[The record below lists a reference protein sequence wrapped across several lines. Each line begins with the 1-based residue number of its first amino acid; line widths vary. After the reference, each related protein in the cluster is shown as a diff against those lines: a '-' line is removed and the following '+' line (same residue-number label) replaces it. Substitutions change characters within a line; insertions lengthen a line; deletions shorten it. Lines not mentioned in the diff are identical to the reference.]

1 MISRR
6 TLLGLIAMA
15 GSAGLPMAGAFATES
30 DDSDSAAAAAKP
42 VKKPAVP
49 VKLGEPTAFSREALV
64 AKAKALAEADYVP
77 PQKIPQ
83 PWIDM
88 SYDEYKGIQ
97 FNHESGLWAD
107 SDMPYIMEFFAPG
120 LYFPAAITIDVVD
133 GDTSRPVLFSKEVFR
148 YGHLVP
154 DLPVDDTLGYAGFR
168 VRTTI
173 NDPVRKDEFVVF
185 QGASYFRAV
194 GKGQYYGLS
203 ARGLA
208 IDTAEAKGEE
218 FPDFRNFWVEGVEP
232 GAKSFTVHALL
243 DSPSVSGLYSFE
255 ITAGPTTEMDVKAVL
270 FPRVDLNHVGIGAE
284 TSMFLFDETNR
295 HRFDDFRPAVHDSD
309 GLLIE
314 NGAGETLWRQLAN
327 PLTLQVS
334 SFVDDNPR
342 GFGLLQRPRDFGD
355 FADLEAHYHKRPGLW
370 VTPGEGWGK
379 GSVTLV
385 EIPADREIY
394 DNIVAY
400 WRPREPLM
408 AGSTHHFTYR
418 LNWCEE
424 PPTNQ
429 KLPKVLNTRMGNR
442 FAGGRLVTIDFS
454 NAPILP
460 EKLEDITLHV
470 SSNRGKVS
478 EGILQR
484 NPRTGG
490 VRLAFTF
497 YPEELTSIELR
508 AQLMVDGKMAS
519 EVWLYR
525 WTA

>member
-1 MISRR
+1 MQ
-6 TLLGLIAMA
+6 LIALA
-15 GSAGLPMAGAFATES
+15 GSSLAPAGLAR
-30 DDSDSAAAAAKP
+30 AKDQP
-42 VKKPAVP
+42 TVKPDKPKAVP
-49 VKLGEPTAFSREALV
+49 TQLGEAQPFSLEAQIEH
-64 AKAKALAEADYVP
+64 ARQLAQSPYVP

-88 SYDEYKGIQ
+88 TYDQYKGIV
-97 FNHESGLWAD
+97 FNPDSGLFKD
-107 SDMPYIMEFFAPG
+107 TDLPFNVEFFAPG
-120 LYFPAAITIDVVD
+120 LYFPSPVSISVVN
-133 GDTSRPVLFSKEVFR
+133 GQQVRPVLFSKEVFR
-148 YGHLVP
+148 YSDNLVP

-208 IDTAEAKGEE
+208 IDTAEPSGEE
-218 FPDFRNFWVEGVEP
+218 FPDFRAFWIEGIEP

-243 DSPSVSGLYSFE
+243 DSPRVSGFYSFD
-255 ITAGPTTEMDVKAVL
+255 ITAGPSTEMDVRAVL
-270 FPRVDLNHVGIGAE
+270 FPRATLNHVGIGAE

-327 PLTLQVS
+327 PVNLQVS
-334 SFVDDNPR
+334 SFVDENPR
-342 GFGLLQRPRDFGD
+342 GFGLMQRPRNFAD

-370 VTPGEGWGK
+370 VTPGENWGK
-379 GSVTLV
+379 GAVTLV

-400 WRPREPLM
+400 WRPREPLK
-408 AGSTHHFTYR
+408 AGGEYRYSYR
-418 LNWCEE
+418 LNWCED
-424 PPTNQ
+424 PPIDQ
-429 KLPKVLNTRMGNR
+429 DLPKVLNTRMGKR
-442 FAGGRLVTIDFS
+442 FSGGRLATIDFS
-454 NAPILP
+454 NSKTLP
-460 EKLEDITLHV
+460 KKLDDLTLHV

-478 EGILQR
+478 SGIVQR

-497 YPEELTSIELR
+497 YPDELKSMELR
-508 AQLMVDGKMAS
+508 AQLMHKGKMAS
-519 EVWLYR
+519 EVWMYR

>member
-1 MISRR
+1 M
-6 TLLGLIAMA
+6 GLIAMA
-15 GSAGLPMAGAFATES
+15 GSAGLANWQASAGRTQS
-30 DDSDSAAAAAKP
+30 GSAAAKP
-42 VKKPAVP
+42 KPSAVP
-49 VKLGEPTAFSREALV
+49 VKLGEAQAFSKDALIEM
-64 AKAKALAEADYVP
+64 ARQLADKDYVAP
-77 PQKIPQ
+77 AKIPQ

-88 SYDEYKGIQ
+88 TYDQYRGIQ
-97 FNHESGLWAD
+97 FNPDSGLWKD
-107 SDMPYIMEFFAPG
+107 TDLPFNMEFFAPG
-120 LYFPAAITIDVVD
+120 LYFPTAISISVVD
-133 GDTSRPVLFSKEVFR
+133 GDSSRPVLFSKDVFR
-148 YGHLVP
+148 YAHLVP

-168 VRTTI
+168 MRTTI

-194 GKGQYYGLS
+194 GKGQIYGLS

-208 IDTAEAKGEE
+208 IDTGEAKGEE
-218 FPDFRNFWVEGVEP
+218 FPDFRAFWIEGVER

-243 DSPSVSGLYSFE
+243 DSPSISGLYTFH
-255 ITAGPTTEMDVKAVL
+255 ITAGPTTEMDVEAVL

-284 TSMFLFDETNR
+284 TSMFLFDQTNR

-334 SFVDDNPR
+334 SFVDDNPK
-342 GFGLLQRPRDFGD
+342 GFGLMQRPREFGD
-355 FADLEAHYHKRPGLW
+355 FADLEANYHKRPGLW
-370 VTPGEGWGK
+370 VTPGENWGK
-379 GSVTLV
+379 GSVALV

-400 WRPREPLM
+400 WRPRQPLE
-408 AGSTHHFTYR
+408 AGKQYRYTYR
-418 LNWCEE
+418 LTWCED
-424 PPTNQ
+424 PPIAQ
-429 KLPKVLNTRMGNR
+429 KLPRVLNTRMGKR

-454 NAPILP
+454 DSKILP
-460 EKLEDITLHV
+460 EKLDELTLHV

-478 EGILQR
+478 PGILQR
-484 NPRTGG
+484 NPKTGG

-497 YPEELTSIELR
+497 YPKDLTSIELR
-508 AQLMVDGKMAS
+508 AQLMLNGKMAS

>member
-1 MISRR
+1 
-6 TLLGLIAMA
+6 MA
-15 GSAGLPMAGAFATES
+15 GGAALPVGSAWAGSGDQSASIPETEPPAT
-30 DDSDSAAAAAKP
+30 P
-42 VKKPAVP
+42 VQ
-49 VKLGEPTAFSREALV
+49 LGKAEAFSKDNLLMMVRQIAD
-64 AKAKALAEADYVP
+64 KDYVAP
-77 PQKIPQ
+77 AKIPQ
-83 PWIDM
+83 PWVDM
-88 SYDEYKGIQ
+88 SYDQYRGIQ
-97 FNHESGLWAD
+97 FNPDSGLWKD
-107 SDMPYIMEFFAPG
+107 TDLPFNMEFFAPG
-120 LYFPAAITIDVVD
+120 LYFPTAISISVVD
-133 GDTSRPVLFSKEVFR
+133 GDTSRPVLFSKDVFR
-148 YGHLVP
+148 YAHLVP

-194 GKGQYYGLS
+194 GKGQIYGLS

-208 IDTAEAKGEE
+208 IDTGEAKGEE
-218 FPDFRNFWVEGVEP
+218 FPDFRAFWIEGVAP
-232 GAKSFTVHALL
+232 GAKNFTVHALL
-243 DSPSVSGLYSFE
+243 DSPSVSGLYTFN
-255 ITAGPTTEMDVKAVL
+255 ITAGPTTEMDVEAVL
-270 FPRVDLNHVGIGAE
+270 FPRVTLNHVGIGAE

-334 SFVDDNPR
+334 SFVDDNPK
-342 GFGLLQRPRDFGD
+342 GFGLMQRPREFADY
-355 FADLEAHYHKRPGLW
+355 ADLEAHYHKRPGLW
-370 VTPGEGWGK
+370 VTPGEGWGR
-379 GSVTLV
+379 GSVSLV

-400 WRPREPLM
+400 WRPRDPMEP
-408 AGSTHHFTYR
+408 GSEHRFTYR
-418 LNWCEE
+418 LTWCED
-424 PPTNQ
+424 PPITQ
-429 KLPKVLNTRMGNR
+429 KLPRVLNTRMGKR

-454 NAPILP
+454 DADILP
-460 EKLEDITLHV
+460 EKLEELSLHV

-478 EGILQR
+478 PGIVQR

-497 YPEELTSIELR
+497 YPKDLTSIELR
-508 AQLMVDGKMAS
+508 AQLMKNGKMAS